1 MLEKFKAHVQPDA
14 NCTPASEEIIQ
25 KYQEKIPESLIEIWK
40 TSGFGKYNDGLIE
53 FVNPADFEDNLWT
66 WLGREVPNYV
76 PFAISGFGE
85 LFYYRKLTE
94 TDEDVC
100 LIDIQY
106 RKIET
111 LVWSM
116 EDFLDSFLCDEE
128 DRNMWLRENLFKD
141 ALAKNGKTE
150 KHEVYTFTPILAF
163 GGAEEVAYLQKGNAQ
178 VYQDLV
184 FQMTS

>member
-1 MLEKFKAHVQPDA
+1 MLEKFKEHYQAEAD
-14 NCTPASEEIIQ
+14 NIIASENII
-25 KYQEKIPESLIEIWK
+25 KEYEEKVPSLLIDIWK
-40 TSGFGKYNDGLIE
+40 TTGFGKYDNGLIE
-53 FVNPADFEDNLWT
+53 LINPKDYEAILWT
-66 WLGREVPNYV
+66 WLGREVANYT
-76 PFAISGFGE
+76 PFAITAFGE

-100 LIDIQY
+100 IIDIQY

-116 EDFLDSFLCDEE
+116 ESFFEDFLTDDE
-128 DRNMWLRENLFKD
+128 DRKMWLREDLFTQAISEK
-141 ALAKNGKTE
+141 GKLQKGEIFTFAPIFAMGGTE
-150 KHEVYTFTPILAF
+150 DVKYVN
-163 GGAEEVAYLQKGNAQ
+163 KGNAQ